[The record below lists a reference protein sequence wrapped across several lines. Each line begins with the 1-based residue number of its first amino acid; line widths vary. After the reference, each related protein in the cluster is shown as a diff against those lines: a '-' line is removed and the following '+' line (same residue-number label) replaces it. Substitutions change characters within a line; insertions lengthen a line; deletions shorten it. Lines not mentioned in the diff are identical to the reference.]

1 MTMMKLLLSKFNQK
15 EHGAIY
21 CKNYLQYVR
30 LEKRLYGD
38 YFLTSL
44 GIFKFQFMGYYKS
57 LKMYWCDVIL
67 PQQSFTG
74 VMQK

>member
-1 MTMMKLLLSKFNQK
+1 MMKLLLGKFNQK

-44 GIFKFQFMGYYKS
+44 GIFKFQFMGYYKN

-67 PQQSFTG
+67 PRHSFSSG
-74 VMQK
+74 KGD

>member
-1 MTMMKLLLSKFNQK
+1 MKLLLGKYNQK

-21 CKNYLQYVR
+21 CKNSIQYVR

-57 LKMYWCDVIL
+57 MKMYFCDIVL
-67 PQQSFTG
+67 PRQSFTNVG
-74 VMQK
+74 VNQ